1 MRVYISSKLPLSI
14 TILDRGQV
22 PFRGRNNNRPFSLHP
37 ASPQDTARVNQQKT
51 AIFFFNTLQVSGW
64 DGCDLPPIW
73 LMIRLRIILPS
84 YIGD

>member
-51 AIFFFNTLQVSGW
+51 AIFFFNTLASSGFKW
-64 DGCDLPPIW
+64 LQGDFMAIFRKAIFWKANIDG
-73 LMIRLRIILPS
+73 
-84 YIGD
+84 